1 MPVLDPTRMRFSQ
14 HARRQLD
21 DDDNRG
27 LNCRGC
33 LFHKQ
38 KIAVCK
44 VANQVAV
51 ENLGLRDCDAVD
63 PFGEVVIYVPY
74 REVQRDIFGEQEH
87 ALESTEPV

>member
-1 MPVLDPTRMRFSQ
+1 MKVLDPTRMRFSQ
-14 HARRQLD
+14 EARRQLD

-33 LFHKQ
+33 LFNKQ

-44 VANQVAV
+44 VANEVALQ
-51 ENLGLRDCDAVD
+51 LGLRDCDAVD

-74 REVQRDIFGEQEH
+74 REVQRDIFGETKDE
-87 ALESTEPV
+87 LEAA